1 MPLFRLPSRAKAR
14 SAAERGNSGRLAVPR
29 CLTMPTC
36 WLAYRSAWRAP
47 FRGAS
52 APAPLADSLHQPAAL
67 CRAGFQPAR
76 SLRVAALSI
85 RLAVPTRG
93 ASCLTCGAGA
103 FRPVRFLSTCRR
115 PGAREGAAA
124 RPVER
129 AACRTGASRRRAA
142 CRTGASEGSV
152 PDCRPGVRGV
162 LEPRSTGSRSAF
174 FPRKWHW
181 NAVFVHPGDHY
192 RNWVPLAKPVNWE
205 NFEAKLREA
214 FPRRILARKS
224 NSGAAFAPALP
235 RPGRDGP
242 LVFARAP
249 AGAASL

>member
-129 AACRTGASRRRAA
+129 AACRTGASRSAPPAGRVPPKARF
-142 CRTGASEGSV
+142 RIVGRGSGEFSN
-152 PDCRPGVRGV
+152 PARP
-162 LEPRSTGSRSAF
+162 
-174 FPRKWHW
+174 
-181 NAVFVHPGDHY
+181 
-192 RNWVPLAKPVNWE
+192 
-205 NFEAKLREA
+205 
-214 FPRRILARKS
+214 
-224 NSGAAFAPALP
+224 APA
-235 RPGRDGP
+235 RPSSPESGTGMRFSCIRVTNIAIGCHWQN
-242 LVFARAP
+242 R
-249 AGAASL
+249 